1 MKYEKLMQERGI
13 KLMNLPKATQTK
25 IEKLNLL
32 IEDLN
37 SLKSIPDEDIEVEDL
52 EAIKEY
58 EIEIEEL
65 DNHLERKVE
74 LFDPAKQAKIL
85 EKVQLMADLKKQK
98 NVGRPKKVVE
108 EVPKKEEPKQIDES
122 ATQALDYLS
131 KMVPVENIVQENV
144 QENVQEPVQEIVQ
157 ERQPEPELE
166 EDEDEEF
173 AKVGEAKPKKVI
185 NKGWWIMGVGFVL
198 LTWGAVNVFKERRG

>member
-1 MKYEKLMQERGI
+1 MNYLEVAKERNLDLADLPKTLQKKIQEIEALNAEFLKINIKKEKLKPAE
-13 KLMNLPKATQTK
+13 LENF
-25 IEKLNLL
+25 NL
-32 IEDLN
+32 IEE
-37 SLKSIPDEDIEVEDL
+37 KI
-52 EAIKEY
+52 A
-58 EIEIEEL
+58 EL
-65 DNHLERKVE
+65 DAYLVKKVKI
-74 LFDPAKQAKIL
+74 FDPVKYKARIDSFNSMMTKRKAKKEGL
-85 EKVQLMADLKKQK
+85 
-98 NVGRPKKVVE
+98 
-108 EVPKKEEPKQIDES
+108 KEEPKQIDES